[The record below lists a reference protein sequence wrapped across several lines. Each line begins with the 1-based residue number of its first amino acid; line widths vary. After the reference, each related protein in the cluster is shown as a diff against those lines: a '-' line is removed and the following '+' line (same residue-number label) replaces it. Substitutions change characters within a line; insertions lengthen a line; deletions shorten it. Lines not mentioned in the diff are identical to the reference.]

1 MVLLFVCLNSP
12 LLKKILFN
20 ENLFLLN
27 EDFLFLI
34 FLSIDKLYALKKL
47 FIILEAKS
55 ETKIVFLS
63 EFLLKKY
70 KLFFHS
76 LVEEGKC
83 LDGKK

>member
-1 MVLLFVCLNSP
+1 VVLLFVCLNSP